1 MIDVINV
8 DISESKNVPSVVQQE
23 LQTETQRLKDQNENL
38 LAERRIVS
46 TFLLLVSLDYLIF
59 FDRLSPSLIM
69 SCGTIPLLLLLIL
82 SLFLEWTLL

>member
-8 DISESKNVPSVVQQE
+8 DISESENVPSVVQQE

-46 TFLLLVSLDYLIF
+46 TFLLLVSLDSLIF
-59 FDRLSPSLIM
+59 FDRLSLSLIM